1 MNYKIREMRKDEY
14 QYLDDFL
21 YEAIFQREGDDPVP
35 REIILNPELQ
45 VYIKD
50 FGMLPDDYCL
60 CAEVDN
66 RLVGAVWVR
75 NIAGYGSVDDGTPEF
90 AISLYKEY
98 RGYGIGSELM
108 RQMLQLLGSKGYR
121 KVSLAVQRDNY
132 ALSMYKKAGFQI
144 IDENAEE
151 FIMKYNFV

>member
-35 REIILNPELQ
+35 REIILNPKLQ

-60 CAEVDN
+60 CTEIDN

-108 RQMLQLLGSKGYR
+108 HKMLQLLRSKCYR
-121 KVSLAVQRDNY
+121 KVSLAVQKDNY

-151 FIMKYNFV
+151 FIMEYIFM